1 LPSAAFWAAWL
12 ASCCQGSLT
21 ACLEENEMPSSR
33 DNPKE
38 PIDTDAEERARNDE
52 TGAERSTGIPET
64 AGEGTQTSSGMA
76 ASEGVQ
82 SGG

>member
-1 LPSAAFWAAWL
+1 
-12 ASCCQGSLT
+12 
-21 ACLEENEMPSSR
+21 MPSSR

-38 PIDTDAEERARNDE
+38 PIDTDTEERARNDE